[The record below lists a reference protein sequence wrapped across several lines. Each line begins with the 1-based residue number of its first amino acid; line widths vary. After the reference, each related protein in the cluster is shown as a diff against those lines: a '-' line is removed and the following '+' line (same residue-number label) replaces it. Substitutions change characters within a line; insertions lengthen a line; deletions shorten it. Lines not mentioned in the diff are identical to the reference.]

1 MTLTY
6 KECKRIQND
15 NEEVTR
21 LIKLSAD
28 NAAKNGVNP
37 YSECEKKNRM
47 KVRNATHTSHY
58 KCELNKASDRLISD
72 ITYI

>member
-37 YSECEKKNRM
+37 YSECEKKN
-47 KVRNATHTSHY
+47 NEST
-58 KCELNKASDRLISD
+58 
-72 ITYI
+72 